1 MGCVLYG
8 LTYNIAYGRREIPT
22 EEELVKVRPTED
34 VRPLSEFR
42 ANAASFVQQVK
53 GTKRPVILTVH
64 GRSAAVLLDVE
75 EYEALMDQA
84 ELVHDVRTAERQL
97 KKGLSLT
104 QGKART
110 RILARFRK

>member
-1 MGCVLYG
+1 M
-8 LTYNIAYGRREIPT
+8 A
-22 EEELVKVRPTED
+22 KVRPTED

-75 EYEALMDQA
+75 EYEALVDQVDM
-84 ELVHDVRTAERQL
+84 LRDVRTAENQL
-97 KKGLSLT
+97 KKGQGVSH
-104 QGKART
+104 GKARA